1 MMLKEAL
8 KYENILKQ
16 YCEEY
21 NFCSIN
27 LNTSV
32 DVYVTRKNLKEMKKY
47 INFKRI
53 EKLKGH
59 HHYLL
64 TF

>member
-16 YCEEY
+16 YCKEY

-27 LNTSV
+27 LDTAV
-32 DVYVTRKNLKEMKKY
+32 DVYVTTKNLKEMKKH

-59 HHYLL
+59 SHYLL